1 MRSHRCLVLKHILW
15 DFKIKEVKSSNT
27 NSGYGP
33 TWFSVP
39 GHIPQ
44 IAWHL
49 SPPLVQIS
57 QSPCLP
63 VDTRA
68 PCLFGMLWGVPFWC
82 RKRKFTIYSEVT
94 PKVET
99 GKSFLYSIYLV
110 YIWEAG
116 FFPSRFTEIRW
127 ISQPIKVLIFN
138 SWSCYIC
145 SVHKGRQEAFHRGF
159 PDGSVVKNPPAN
171 AGDMGSI
178 PDLGRFH
185 MPQSN

>member
-27 NSGYGP
+27 DLGYGP

-39 GHIPQ
+39 GHIPL
-44 IAWHL
+44 IACHL
-49 SPPLVQIS
+49 SSPLIQIS
-57 QSPCLP
+57 QSPSCRYQGSLL
-63 VDTRA
+63 VWDAVRSA
-68 PCLFGMLWGVPFWC
+68 LLGQEEKMYHLQWGHTKGGNW
-82 RKRKFTIYSEVT
+82 E
-94 PKVET
+94 
-99 GKSFLYSIYLV
+99 KSFLYSIYLL

-116 FFPSRFTEIRW
+116 FLPSRFTEIRW

-145 SVHKGRQEAFHRGF
+145 SIHRGRQEAFRRGL
-159 PDGSVVKNPPAN
+159 PGGSVVKNPPAN

-185 MPQSN
+185 TPQSN